1 MFSQICIF
9 LVQITFPMVP
19 PLEHVTLKGIFFPQI
34 QIFGHCSC
42 FMLGSG
48 VGTKNYYRK
57 MGYELEGPYM
67 LKNLYWSREES
78 KPRCIIFPGENHLTC
93 RTPTSRGS
101 LHPTYNWTGQ
111 EDYRERV
118 WVVITKQTALLLHG
132 SWKRVFCILTILQ
145 SISAC

>member
-19 PLEHVTLKGIFFPQI
+19 PLEHVTLKEIFFPQI
-34 QIFGHCSC
+34 RIFGHCSC

-67 LKNLYWSREES
+67 VKNLYWSRG
-78 KPRCIIFPGENHLTC
+78 IPGEYRLTC
-93 RTPTSRGS
+93 RTLILRGS

-111 EDYRERV
+111 EDYREHV